1 MLIVKSVIDGNILD
15 FKHFDIIFPNEKGAR
30 FALADQDSP
39 VRFLGTEILKKSKSK
54 FLILKLSERG
64 ILVYK
69 KTGLLPK
76 DFYPIGSFVK
86 NLVDGIG
93 AGDALLAASTLS
105 FLTSNKNILVS
116 SIVGNIAAAIAC
128 EQQGNI
134 PIKNNQLLKKT

>member
-1 MLIVKSVIDGNILD
+1 M
-15 FKHFDIIFPNEKGAR
+15 
-30 FALADQDSP
+30 
-39 VRFLGTEILKKSKSK
+39 
-54 FLILKLSERG
+54 
-64 ILVYK
+64 
-69 KTGLLPK
+69 
-76 DFYPIGSFVK
+76 K

-134 PIKNNQLLKKT
+134 PIKNNQLLKRLKEIAGDFQ